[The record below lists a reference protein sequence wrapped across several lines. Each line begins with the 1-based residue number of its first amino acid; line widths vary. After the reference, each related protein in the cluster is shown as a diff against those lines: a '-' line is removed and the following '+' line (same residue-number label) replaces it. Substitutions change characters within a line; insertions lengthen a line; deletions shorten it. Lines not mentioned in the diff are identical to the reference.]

1 MTGFVIF
8 IFGSVIVGAGAMLS
22 PAYPTHQPRIGL
34 AAALALALIM
44 GGAVFYGTAFG
55 WDTLAVDYMLFLLVV
70 GIFLGGTLSYGQK
83 RAEDRGEELLD
94 ADQGW
99 PGPWDLLGLLGVF
112 AVFSTL
118 ILTAPPAQADLWA
131 ASAEQIKLGA
141 GLYAVPVSPGAPVL
155 AAYLSHQLGDSNANT
170 LNAIAV
176 VVAGLLAWLAYDFGA
191 EIRDKRLGRV
201 LAGVGAGVG
210 LGVLLTGQI
219 GLSMAALWLLVM
231 GLATLRYICAPNRVD
246 LVTAGLMLGATGLV
260 LPTAVM
266 AGLLIWVFG
275 AAQTRK
281 ALFIV
286 GVPLIAVLAILPTL
300 LVGLR

>member
-22 PAYPTHQPRIGL
+22 PAYPTRQPRIGL

-99 PGPWDLLGLLGVF
+99 PGPWDLVGLLGAF
-112 AVFSTL
+112 ALFAALAMTS
-118 ILTAPPAQADLWA
+118 PPAQADLWA
-131 ASAEQIKLGA
+131 ASAEQIKSGA
-141 GLYAVPVSPGAPVL
+141 GLYAVPVAPGAPVL
-155 AAYLSHQLGDSNANT
+155 AAYLSHQLGDSTANT
-170 LNAIAV
+170 LTAIAV
-176 VVAGLLAWLAYDFGA
+176 VVAGLLAWVGYDFGA
-191 EIRDKRLGRV
+191 EMRDKRLGRI
-201 LAGVGAGVG
+201 LALVGGLVG
-210 LGVLLTGQI
+210 LGFFLTGQI
-219 GLSMAALWLLVM
+219 GLLMAALWLLVM
-231 GLATLRYICAPNRVD
+231 GLATLRYIRTPNRVD
-246 LVTAGLMLGATGLV
+246 LVASGLMLGAAGLA
-260 LPTAVM
+260 LPVAAM
-266 AGLLIWVFG
+266 AGLLVWVFG

-281 ALFIV
+281 TLFIV
-286 GVPLIAVLAILPTL
+286 GVPVIAALATLPTL
-300 LVGLR
+300 LIGLR